1 MPRRWVLSVL
11 CVVLLLPACSAD
23 PDDGPEPA
31 VDALAAAL
39 SEHSLDGVP
48 LVAPEA
54 AAELSDVLEPLADYD
69 VAVTTGEVTRE
80 DGEATATLHWA
91 WTIEGREW
99 TYDTTAHLVQDAEG
113 DAGWQV
119 QWQPSTLIPDLT
131 ADERLRVDRQPADRA
146 EVLGADDEVI
156 VTDRPVGRYGLDKA
170 LIEEDEV
177 GEQAERI
184 AEAVGIDPQGF
195 RERAEAMGPRAFVE
209 AIVLRPED
217 AQETVAPDFTE
228 IPGARVLEDEIPLAP
243 SRHFAR
249 ELLGRVGPATAEVVE
264 ASEGRVQPGDEVGLS
279 GLQARYDDLLRG
291 TPTIVVTAVD
301 VAGCAEWPVCEDAP
315 ERTLVEL
322 AGEEPQDLR
331 LTLDPQLQLK
341 AERILHADADA
352 DSPASAIV
360 ALRPSTGAVLAAASG
375 PGSGGLNT
383 ATEGQYAPGSTFKVV
398 TALALLRAGLTPD
411 DVVACPDTT
420 TVDGRSFKNYDD
432 YPASAVGD
440 VPFRTA
446 FAHSCN
452 TALIGRRDLLG
463 EGDLAE
469 AAAAL
474 GLAADHDLGYPAYL
488 GQVPEPEGETEHAA
502 SLIGQGRVLAS
513 PLAMAT
519 VAASVQA
526 GHTVVPHLVADTTAS
541 PEPAVPLT
549 EEEAEQLR
557 DLMRAVVTDGSGSFL
572 ADVPGEEVRAK
583 TGTAEYGSPGEDG
596 AHETHAW
603 MIGTQGDL
611 AVAVFVET
619 GVNGAQTAGPLL
631 EELLR

>member
-1 MPRRWVLSVL
+1 MTRRWVPAVL
-11 CVVLLLPACSAD
+11 CAVLVLAACSAD

-31 VDALAAAL
+31 VEALAAAL

-54 AAELSDVLEPLADYD
+54 AAQFADLVEPLADYD
-69 VAVTTGEVTRE
+69 VVVTAGEVTRA
-80 DGEATATLHWA
+80 DGEATAALHWT
-91 WTIEGREW
+91 WTIEDREW
-99 TYDTTAHLVQDAEG
+99 TYDTTAHLVEDEEG

-119 QWQPSTLIPDLT
+119 AWQPSTVVPDLT
-131 ADERLRVDRQPADRA
+131 AGERLRVTRRTHDRA
-146 EVLGADDEVI
+146 EVLGAEDEVI
-156 VTDRPVGRYGLDKA
+156 VTDRPVGRYGLDKT
-170 LIEEDEV
+170 LIAEEEV
-177 GEQAERI
+177 GEQAERV

-217 AQETVAPDFTE
+217 AQEVVAPDFAE

-264 ASEGRVQPGDEVGLS
+264 ASDGRVQPGDEVGLS

-291 TPTIVVTAVD
+291 TATVLVTAVD
-301 VAGCAEWPVCEDAP
+301 AAGCPEWPVCEDAP

-322 AGEEPQDLR
+322 PGEEPQDLR

-341 AERILHADADA
+341 AERILHADADE
-352 DSPASAIV
+352 DSPPSAIV
-360 ALRPSTGAVLAAASG
+360 ALRPSTGAVLAAANG
-375 PGSGGLNT
+375 PGNGGFNT
-383 ATEGQYAPGSTFKVV
+383 ATAGQYAPGSTFKVV
-398 TALALLRAGLTPD
+398 TALALLRAGLTPG
-411 DVVACPDTT
+411 DVVTCPDTI
-420 TVDGRSFKNYDD
+420 TVDGRRFKNYDD

-440 VPFRTA
+440 VSFRTA

-452 TALIGRRDLLG
+452 TALIDNRDLLG
-463 EGDLAE
+463 EGDLAQ

-526 GHTVVPHLVADTTAS
+526 GRTVVPHLIADTTAT

-549 EEEAEQLR
+549 ETEAEQLR
-557 DLMRAVVTDGSGSFL
+557 DLMRAVVTEGSGSFL
-572 ADVPGEEVRAK
+572 ADVPGQEVLAK
-583 TGTAEYGSPGEDG
+583 TGTAEYGTPDEDG

-603 MIGTQGDL
+603 MIGIQGDL

-619 GVNGAQTAGPLL
+619 GVNGARTAGPIL
-631 EELLR
+631 EEFLR